1 MKKNKQKIFSGDW
14 LEYHPYQNSV
24 SSDLYYLKVSNEVYN
39 AIDQTTENLSDTDF
53 LFLSE
58 AEKKQLSCLLTC
70 YFEDIISQ
78 TNIWNTF
85 TRTMQEQYGK
95 WLPFYTTDE
104 YAEEEINEAD
114 IRFLC
119 WHYLTQLNEGQIAI
133 SPEEPIFKEIAQAVY
148 PIFDREF
155 ESAPENTKMQEFLQ
169 IGDEANLFEVQN
181 KFFWLG
187 TESYLFSFNSRDLE
201 KELNDVVEVAKEH
214 QMEDHMAEMINMVMT
229 DFSFNNVTEF
239 FQMTAAQWLA
249 KILGEDHV
257 LYEPLMSMTAKK
269 SGYFIFQEQDSMYAQ
284 FKHVATGDILHVTN
298 RSLAGYPKDLKS
310 QEVVVYAGFVEWQ
323 GEWWFIGD
331 LRGYDAEPELI
342 AEISSREEEVNLF
355 NEPEEENPT
364 VEEQKQEAQQTITE
378 LQEENPEEEQ
388 LDIHWS
394 LLYNENLTS
403 DFLKE
408 AVFENQYPEL
418 KFPGENGADL
428 MKEDFA
434 FVLSYFRRR

>member
-14 LEYHPYQNSV
+14 LEFHPYQNSV
-24 SSDLYYLKVSNEVYN
+24 SSDLYYVKLSNEILD
-39 AIDQTTENLSDTDF
+39 AIDQATETTSDEDF

-58 AEKKQLSCLLTC
+58 AEKKQLSCILTS

-78 TNIWNTF
+78 TNLWNTF
-85 TRTMQEQYGK
+85 TRTMQEKYGK
-95 WLPFYTTDE
+95 WLPFYATGE

-133 SPEEPIFKEIAQAVY
+133 SPEEPLFEQIAQAVY

-155 ESAPENTKMQEFLQ
+155 ETAPENQKLQEFLET
-169 IGDEANLFEVQN
+169 GEEGNLFEIQN

-187 TESYLFSFNSRDLE
+187 TESYLLHFNSRDLE
-201 KELNDVVEVAKEH
+201 KELNDVTEVAKEH
-214 QMEDHMAEMINMVMT
+214 QMEDHLAEMVNMVMT

-239 FQMTAAQWLA
+239 FEMTAAQWLA
-249 KILGEDHV
+249 KILGEEHV
-257 LYEPLMSMTAKK
+257 MYEPLMSMTAKK

-284 FKHVATGDILHVTN
+284 FKHVATGNILHVTN

-310 QEVVVYAGFVEWQ
+310 SDVVVYAGFVEWQ

-331 LRGYDAEPELI
+331 LRGYDADEELI
-342 AEISSREEEVNLF
+342 AEICAREDEVNLF
-355 NEPEEENPT
+355 NEEEESQLATEDQIAHAN
-364 VEEQKQEAQQTITE
+364 QTLAT
-378 LQEENPEEEQ
+378 LREENPEEDE

-394 LLYNENLTS
+394 LLYDENLSS

-408 AVFENQYPEL
+408 AVFEGRYPEL
-418 KFPGENGADL
+418 KFPGENGALL
-428 MKEDFA
+428 MTEDFP
-434 FVLSYFRRR
+434 FTLSYFRRK